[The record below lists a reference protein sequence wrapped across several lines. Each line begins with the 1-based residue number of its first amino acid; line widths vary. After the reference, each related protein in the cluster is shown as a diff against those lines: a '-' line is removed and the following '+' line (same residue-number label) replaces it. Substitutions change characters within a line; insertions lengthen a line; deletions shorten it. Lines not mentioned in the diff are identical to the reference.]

1 MTTGGYTLEPV
12 QVTDLKA
19 VTEDV
24 VYRAP
29 GKNELE
35 IRKAVCEAA
44 REFLR
49 RTGVWKE
56 TRRCAHVQDSW
67 FGFRHGY
74 LHAMVLRVDS
84 FMEGICLQRM
94 EGTPGDG
101 VAPIPCGIPMPRI
114 GNVYAPSIA
123 NFIEQGGYVLVAAPG
138 YGLPPAIP
146 DPYQQEDCTIAP
158 VMAGSCQGSEGTVV
172 FTLGHGGLYVGAG
185 LHGRVDP
192 LRHRAAVRGGNRGR
206 GGASASHGA
215 DRGAYSLWGQVHER
229 LRHLGDEDVKRR
241 AHGGDDW
248 NDFRRIGGGV
258 IWHLWQHH

>member
-56 TRRCAHVQDSW
+56 MRRCCHVVDGW
-67 FGFRHGY
+67 YGFRHGY
-74 LHAMVLRVDS
+74 SHAQVIRVDS
-84 FMEGICLQRM
+84 FMEGIPLCRM
-94 EGTPGDG
+94 EGEPEG

-114 GNVYAPSIA
+114 GNVYAPTLA
-123 NFIEQGGYVLVAAPG
+123 NFIEQGGYVLVSAPG
-138 YGLPPAIP
+138 CPLPAEIPA
-146 DPYQQEDCTIAP
+146 PYQPEDCTIPP
-158 VMAGSCQGSEGTVV
+158 VTAGSCTGSEGTAI
-172 FTLGHGGLYVGAG
+172 FTLGLAFTGEAVPANIIQQYGAVIADGAAHLLLTGPTVARTAYGDRFTNACDTLAMRMSNGGPTAAMTGTIFDG
-185 LHGRVDP
+185 LAEV
-192 LRHRAAVRGGNRGR
+192 
-206 GGASASHGA
+206 
-215 DRGAYSLWGQVHER
+215 
-229 LRHLGDEDVKRR
+229 
-241 AHGGDDW
+241 
-248 NDFRRIGGGV
+248 
-258 IWHLWQHH
+258 

>member
-56 TRRCAHVQDSW
+56 TRRCVHVQDSW

-84 FMEGICLQRM
+84 FMEGVCLQRM

-114 GNVYAPSIA
+114 GNVYAPSLA
-123 NFIEQGGYVLVAAPG
+123 SFIEQGGYVLVAAPG
-138 YGLPPAIP
+138 CGLPPAIP

-172 FTLGHGGLYVGAG
+172 FTLGLAFTGESIPSAIVQQYGAVIADGAAHLLLTGPTVARTAYGDRFTNACDALAMRMSNGG
-185 LHGRVDP
+185 P
-192 LRHRAAVRGGNRGR
+192 TAAVTGTIFDGL
-206 GGASASHGA
+206 AE
-215 DRGAYSLWGQVHER
+215 V
-229 LRHLGDEDVKRR
+229 
-241 AHGGDDW
+241 
-248 NDFRRIGGGV
+248 
-258 IWHLWQHH
+258 

>member
-56 TRRCAHVQDSW
+56 TRRCVHVQDSW

-84 FMEGICLQRM
+84 FMEGVCLQRM

-114 GNVYAPSIA
+114 GNVYAPSLA
-123 NFIEQGGYVLVAAPG
+123 SFIEQGGYVLVAAPG
-138 YGLPPAIP
+138 CGLPPAIP

-172 FTLGHGGLYVGAG
+172 FTLGLAFTGESIPSAIVQQYGAVIADGAAHLLLTGPTVARTAYGDRFTNACDTLAMRMSNGG
-185 LHGRVDP
+185 P
-192 LRHRAAVRGGNRGR
+192 TAAVTGTIFDGL
-206 GGASASHGA
+206 AE
-215 DRGAYSLWGQVHER
+215 V
-229 LRHLGDEDVKRR
+229 
-241 AHGGDDW
+241 
-248 NDFRRIGGGV
+248 
-258 IWHLWQHH
+258 

>member
-56 TRRCAHVQDSW
+56 TRRCVHVQDSW

-74 LHAMVLRVDS
+74 LHAKVLRVDS
-84 FMEGICLQRM
+84 FMDGVCLQRM

-114 GNVYAPSIA
+114 GNVYAPSLA

-138 YGLPPAIP
+138 CGLPPAIP
-146 DPYQQEDCTIAP
+146 EPYQQEDCTIAP

-172 FTLGHGGLYVGAG
+172 FTLGLAFTGEAIPSNIVQQHGDVIADGAAHLLLTG
-185 LHGRVDP
+185 PNVARTAYGDRFTNACDTLAMRM
-192 LRHRAAVRGGNRGR
+192 ANGGPTAPVAGTIVS
-206 GGASASHGA
+206 GM
-215 DRGAYSLWGQVHER
+215 VE
-229 LRHLGDEDVKRR
+229 V
-241 AHGGDDW
+241 
-248 NDFRRIGGGV
+248 
-258 IWHLWQHH
+258 

>member
-56 TRRCAHVQDSW
+56 TRRCVHVQDSW

-74 LHAMVLRVDS
+74 LHAKVLRVDS
-84 FMEGICLQRM
+84 FMDGVCLQRM
-94 EGTPGDG
+94 EGMPGDG

-114 GNVYAPSIA
+114 GNVYAPSLA

-138 YGLPPAIP
+138 CGLPPAIP
-146 DPYQQEDCTIAP
+146 EPYQQEDCTIAP
-158 VMAGSCQGSEGTVV
+158 VMAGSYQGSEGTVV
-172 FTLGHGGLYVGAG
+172 FTLGLAFTGESIPSAIVQQYGAVIADGAAHLLLTGPTVARTAYGDRFTNACDTLAMRMSNGG
-185 LHGRVDP
+185 P
-192 LRHRAAVRGGNRGR
+192 TAAVTGTIFDGL
-206 GGASASHGA
+206 AE
-215 DRGAYSLWGQVHER
+215 V
-229 LRHLGDEDVKRR
+229 
-241 AHGGDDW
+241 
-248 NDFRRIGGGV
+248 
-258 IWHLWQHH
+258 

>member
-56 TRRCAHVQDSW
+56 TRRCVHIQDSW

-74 LHAMVLRVDS
+74 LHAMVIRVDS
-84 FMEGICLQRM
+84 FMEGVCLQRM
-94 EGTPGDG
+94 EGAPGDG

-114 GNVYAPSIA
+114 GNVYAPSLA

-138 YGLPPAIP
+138 CGLPPAIP

-172 FTLGHGGLYVGAG
+172 FTLGLAFTGESIPSAIVQQYGAVIADGAAHLLLTGPTVARTAYGDRFTNACDALAMRMSNGG
-185 LHGRVDP
+185 P
-192 LRHRAAVRGGNRGR
+192 TAAVTGTIFDGL
-206 GGASASHGA
+206 AE
-215 DRGAYSLWGQVHER
+215 V
-229 LRHLGDEDVKRR
+229 
-241 AHGGDDW
+241 
-248 NDFRRIGGGV
+248 
-258 IWHLWQHH
+258 

>member
-114 GNVYAPSIA
+114 GNVSAPSLA

-138 YGLPPAIP
+138 CGLPPVIP

-172 FTLGHGGLYVGAG
+172 FTLGLAFTGESIPSAIVQQYGAVIADGAAHLLLTGPTVARTAYGDRFTNACDTLAMRMSNGG
-185 LHGRVDP
+185 P
-192 LRHRAAVRGGNRGR
+192 TAAVTGTIFDGL
-206 GGASASHGA
+206 AE
-215 DRGAYSLWGQVHER
+215 V
-229 LRHLGDEDVKRR
+229 
-241 AHGGDDW
+241 
-248 NDFRRIGGGV
+248 
-258 IWHLWQHH
+258 

>member
-56 TRRCAHVQDSW
+56 IRRCVHVQDSW

-84 FMEGICLQRM
+84 FMEGVCLQRM

-114 GNVYAPSIA
+114 GNVYAPSLA
-123 NFIEQGGYVLVAAPG
+123 SFIEQGGYVLVAAPG
-138 YGLPPAIP
+138 CGLPPAIP

-172 FTLGHGGLYVGAG
+172 FTLGLAFTGESIPSAIVQQYGAVIADGAAHLLLTGPTVARTAYGDRFTNACDALAMRMANGGPTAAMTGTIFDG
-185 LHGRVDP
+185 LAEV
-192 LRHRAAVRGGNRGR
+192 
-206 GGASASHGA
+206 
-215 DRGAYSLWGQVHER
+215 
-229 LRHLGDEDVKRR
+229 
-241 AHGGDDW
+241 
-248 NDFRRIGGGV
+248 
-258 IWHLWQHH
+258 

>member
-56 TRRCAHVQDSW
+56 IRRCVHVQDSW

-74 LHAMVLRVDS
+74 LHAMVIRVDS
-84 FMEGICLQRM
+84 FMEGVCLQRM

-114 GNVYAPSIA
+114 GNVYAPSLA
-123 NFIEQGGYVLVAAPG
+123 SFIEQGGYVLVAAPG
-138 YGLPPAIP
+138 CGLPPAIP

-172 FTLGHGGLYVGAG
+172 FTLGLAFTGESIPSAIVQQYGAVIADGAAHLLLTGPTVARTAYGDRFTNACDALAMRMANGG
-185 LHGRVDP
+185 P
-192 LRHRAAVRGGNRGR
+192 TAAVTGTIFDGL
-206 GGASASHGA
+206 AE
-215 DRGAYSLWGQVHER
+215 V
-229 LRHLGDEDVKRR
+229 
-241 AHGGDDW
+241 
-248 NDFRRIGGGV
+248 
-258 IWHLWQHH
+258 

>member
-56 TRRCAHVQDSW
+56 IRRCVHVQDSW

-74 LHAMVLRVDS
+74 LHAMVIRVDS
-84 FMEGICLQRM
+84 FMEGVCLQRM

-101 VAPIPCGIPMPRI
+101 VAPIPCGIPMPRV
-114 GNVYAPSIA
+114 GNVYAPSLA

-138 YGLPPAIP
+138 CGLPPVIP
-146 DPYQQEDCTIAP
+146 PSYQQEDCTIAP

-172 FTLGHGGLYVGAG
+172 FTLGLAFTGESIPSAIVQQYGAVIADGAAHLLLTGPTVARTAYGDRFTNACDTLAMRMSNGGPTAAMTGTIFDG
-185 LHGRVDP
+185 LAEV
-192 LRHRAAVRGGNRGR
+192 
-206 GGASASHGA
+206 
-215 DRGAYSLWGQVHER
+215 
-229 LRHLGDEDVKRR
+229 
-241 AHGGDDW
+241 
-248 NDFRRIGGGV
+248 
-258 IWHLWQHH
+258 

>member
-56 TRRCAHVQDSW
+56 IRRCVHVQDSW

-114 GNVYAPSIA
+114 GNIYAPSLA
-123 NFIEQGGYVLVAAPG
+123 SFIEQGGYVLVAAPG
-138 YGLPPAIP
+138 CGLPPAIP

-172 FTLGHGGLYVGAG
+172 FTLGLAFTGESIPSAIVQQYGAVIADGAAHLLLTGPTVARTAYGDRFTNACDTLAMRMSNGGPTAAMTGTIFDG
-185 LHGRVDP
+185 LAEV
-192 LRHRAAVRGGNRGR
+192 
-206 GGASASHGA
+206 
-215 DRGAYSLWGQVHER
+215 
-229 LRHLGDEDVKRR
+229 
-241 AHGGDDW
+241 
-248 NDFRRIGGGV
+248 
-258 IWHLWQHH
+258 

>member
-56 TRRCAHVQDSW
+56 IRRCVHVQDSW

-84 FMEGICLQRM
+84 FMEGVCLQRM

-114 GNVYAPSIA
+114 GNVYAPSLA
-123 NFIEQGGYVLVAAPG
+123 SFIEQGGYVLVAAPG
-138 YGLPPAIP
+138 CGLPPAIP

-172 FTLGHGGLYVGAG
+172 FTLGLAFTGESIPSAIVQQYGAVIADGAAHLLLTGPTVARTAYGDRFTNACDALAMRMANGG
-185 LHGRVDP
+185 P
-192 LRHRAAVRGGNRGR
+192 TAAVTGTIFDGL
-206 GGASASHGA
+206 AE
-215 DRGAYSLWGQVHER
+215 V
-229 LRHLGDEDVKRR
+229 
-241 AHGGDDW
+241 
-248 NDFRRIGGGV
+248 
-258 IWHLWQHH
+258 

>member
-56 TRRCAHVQDSW
+56 IRRCVHVQDSW

-84 FMEGICLQRM
+84 FMEGVCLQRM

-114 GNVYAPSIA
+114 GNVYAPSLA
-123 NFIEQGGYVLVAAPG
+123 SFIEQGGYVLVAAPG
-138 YGLPPAIP
+138 CGLPPAIP

-172 FTLGHGGLYVGAG
+172 FTLGLAFTGESIPSAIVQQYGAVIADGAAHLLLTGPTVARTAYGDRFTNACDTLAMRMANGGPTAAMTGTIFDG
-185 LHGRVDP
+185 LAEV
-192 LRHRAAVRGGNRGR
+192 
-206 GGASASHGA
+206 
-215 DRGAYSLWGQVHER
+215 
-229 LRHLGDEDVKRR
+229 
-241 AHGGDDW
+241 
-248 NDFRRIGGGV
+248 
-258 IWHLWQHH
+258 

>member
-29 GKNELE
+29 GKNEIE
-35 IRKAVCEAA
+35 IRKAVCESA
-44 REFLR
+44 REFLK

-56 TRRCAHVQDSW
+56 KRACTHVQDGW

-84 FMEGICLQRM
+84 FLEGICLQRM

-101 VAPIPCGIPMPRI
+101 VAPVPCGIPMPRI
-114 GNVYAPSIA
+114 GNVYAPSLA

-138 YGLPPAIP
+138 CGLPPAIP
-146 DPYQQEDCTIAP
+146 EPYQQEDCTIAP

-172 FTLGHGGLYVGAG
+172 FTLGLAFTGEAIPSNIVQQHGDVIADGAAHLLLTG
-185 LHGRVDP
+185 PNVARTAYGDRFTNACDTLAMRMASGGPTAALTGTIVDGM
-192 LRHRAAVRGGNRGR
+192 VE
-206 GGASASHGA
+206 
-215 DRGAYSLWGQVHER
+215 V
-229 LRHLGDEDVKRR
+229 
-241 AHGGDDW
+241 
-248 NDFRRIGGGV
+248 
-258 IWHLWQHH
+258 

>member
-56 TRRCAHVQDSW
+56 TRRCVHVQDSW

-84 FMEGICLQRM
+84 FMDGVCLQRM

-114 GNVYAPSIA
+114 GNVYAPSLA

-138 YGLPPAIP
+138 CGLPPAIP
-146 DPYQQEDCTIAP
+146 EPYQQEDCTIAP

-172 FTLGHGGLYVGAG
+172 FTLGLAFTGESI
-185 LHGRVDP
+185 P
-192 LRHRAAVRGGNRGR
+192 
-206 GGASASHGA
+206 SAIVQQHGA
-215 DRGAYSLWGQVHER
+215 VIADGAAHLLLTGPTVARTAYGDRFTNACDTLAMR
-229 LRHLGDEDVKRR
+229 M
-241 AHGGDDW
+241 ANGGPTAAMTGTIFD
-248 NDFRRIGGGV
+248 GLAEV
-258 IWHLWQHH
+258 

>member
-56 TRRCAHVQDSW
+56 IRRCVHVQDSW

-84 FMEGICLQRM
+84 FMEGVCLQRM

-114 GNVYAPSIA
+114 GNVYAPSLA
-123 NFIEQGGYVLVAAPG
+123 SFIEQGGYVLVAAPG
-138 YGLPPAIP
+138 CGLPPAIP

-172 FTLGHGGLYVGAG
+172 FTLGLAFTGESIPSAIVQQYGAVIADGAAHLLLTGPTVARTAYGDRFTNACDALAMRMSNGG
-185 LHGRVDP
+185 P
-192 LRHRAAVRGGNRGR
+192 TAAVTGTIFDGL
-206 GGASASHGA
+206 AE
-215 DRGAYSLWGQVHER
+215 V
-229 LRHLGDEDVKRR
+229 
-241 AHGGDDW
+241 
-248 NDFRRIGGGV
+248 
-258 IWHLWQHH
+258 

>member
-138 YGLPPAIP
+138 CGLPPAIP

-172 FTLGHGGLYVGAG
+172 FTLGLAFTGESIPSAIVQQYGAVIADGAAHLLLTGPTVARTAYGDRFTNACDTLAMRMSNGG
-185 LHGRVDP
+185 P
-192 LRHRAAVRGGNRGR
+192 TAAVTGTIFDGL
-206 GGASASHGA
+206 AE
-215 DRGAYSLWGQVHER
+215 V
-229 LRHLGDEDVKRR
+229 
-241 AHGGDDW
+241 
-248 NDFRRIGGGV
+248 
-258 IWHLWQHH
+258 

>member
-56 TRRCAHVQDSW
+56 TRRCVHVQDSW

-84 FMEGICLQRM
+84 FMEGVCLQRM

-114 GNVYAPSIA
+114 GNVYAPSLA
-123 NFIEQGGYVLVAAPG
+123 SFIEQGGYVLVAAPG
-138 YGLPPAIP
+138 CGLPPAIP

-172 FTLGHGGLYVGAG
+172 FTLGLAFTGESIPSAIVQQYGAVIADGAAHLLLTGPTVARTAYGDRFTNACDALAMRMANGG
-185 LHGRVDP
+185 P
-192 LRHRAAVRGGNRGR
+192 TAAVTGTIFDGL
-206 GGASASHGA
+206 AE
-215 DRGAYSLWGQVHER
+215 V
-229 LRHLGDEDVKRR
+229 
-241 AHGGDDW
+241 
-248 NDFRRIGGGV
+248 
-258 IWHLWQHH
+258 

>member
-56 TRRCAHVQDSW
+56 TRRCVHVQDSW

-84 FMEGICLQRM
+84 FMEGVCLQRM

-114 GNVYAPSIA
+114 GNVYAPSLA
-123 NFIEQGGYVLVAAPG
+123 SFIEQGGYVLVAAPG
-138 YGLPPAIP
+138 CGLPPAIP

-172 FTLGHGGLYVGAG
+172 FTLGLAFTGESIPSAIVQQYGAVIADGAAHLLLTGPTVARTAYGDRFTNACDALAMRMSNGGPTAAMTGTIFDG
-185 LHGRVDP
+185 LAEV
-192 LRHRAAVRGGNRGR
+192 
-206 GGASASHGA
+206 
-215 DRGAYSLWGQVHER
+215 
-229 LRHLGDEDVKRR
+229 
-241 AHGGDDW
+241 
-248 NDFRRIGGGV
+248 
-258 IWHLWQHH
+258 

>member
-56 TRRCAHVQDSW
+56 TRRCVHVQDSW

-84 FMEGICLQRM
+84 FMDGVCLQRM

-114 GNVYAPSIA
+114 GNVYAPSLA
-123 NFIEQGGYVLVAAPG
+123 SFIEQGGYVLVAAPG
-138 YGLPPAIP
+138 CGLPPAIP

-172 FTLGHGGLYVGAG
+172 FTLGLAFTGESIPSAIVQQYGAVIADGAAHLLLTGPTVARTAYGDRFTNACDTLAMRMSNGGPTAAMTGTIFDG
-185 LHGRVDP
+185 LAEV
-192 LRHRAAVRGGNRGR
+192 
-206 GGASASHGA
+206 
-215 DRGAYSLWGQVHER
+215 
-229 LRHLGDEDVKRR
+229 
-241 AHGGDDW
+241 
-248 NDFRRIGGGV
+248 
-258 IWHLWQHH
+258 